1 MEGTLDLDYLLG
13 RRLFPTEV
21 WVNIALYGRCRGCG
35 RHRAHGTGCDRNYY
49 SRWYCI
55 PCFAVLAES
64 MESADTAQSAYWN
77 PVLGFTRRVLRAEF
91 VAIDS
96 DSDGIAE
103 LHIDYDSDGWMHSVT
118 REGSS
123 RISPSL
129 IAHWRRRC
137 IMQRFLHTRSLI
149 GLPIDPSLQLY
160 IALLERPMSNFHY
173 AMEDQLRQRHDARV
187 VILDAHLLDV
197 QLAMNHPVVRT
208 LGG

>member
-1 MEGTLDLDYLLG
+1 
-13 RRLFPTEV
+13 
-21 WVNIALYGRCRGCG
+21 
-35 RHRAHGTGCDRNYY
+35 
-49 SRWYCI
+49 
-55 PCFAVLAES
+55 

-77 PVLGFTRRVLRAEF
+77 PVLGFTTRVLRAEF
-91 VAIDS
+91 VVIDS

-137 IMQRFLHTRSLI
+137 IMQRFLHARSLL
-149 GLPIDPSLQLY
+149 GLPTDPSLQLN
-160 IALLERPMSNFHY
+160 IASLERPMSNFHY

-187 VILDAHLLDV
+187 VILDAHLLNAE
-197 QLAMNHPVVRT
+197 LSMNHPVLT

>member
-13 RRLFPTEV
+13 RPLFPTEV

-35 RHRAHGTGCDRNYY
+35 HNRAHGTGCDRNYY

-77 PVLGFTRRVLRAEF
+77 PVLGFTARVLRAEF

-103 LHIDYDSDGWMHSVT
+103 LHIDYDSNGWMHSVT

-137 IMQRFLHTRSLI
+137 IMQRFLHTRSLL
-149 GLPIDPSLQLY
+149 GLPTDPSLQLN

-187 VILDAHLLDV
+187 VLLDAHLLNAE
-197 QLAMNHPVVRT
+197 LSMNHPVLT

>member
-35 RHRAHGTGCDRNYY
+35 QDRAHGTGCDRNYY

-77 PVLGFTRRVLRAEF
+77 PVLGFTTRVLRAEF

-137 IMQRFLHTRSLI
+137 IMQRFLHSLT
-149 GLPIDPSLQLY
+149 GLTIDPSLQLY

-173 AMEDQLRQRHDARV
+173 AMEDQLRQRHDAHV
-187 VILDAHLLDV
+187 AILDAGLLDV
-197 QLAMNHPVVRT
+197 ELVMTPLVTT